1 MLALLSLLCWKF
13 PSGFQVGLLKA
24 SYLLSWVQEAK
35 NPPCFTRDYFKQIPF
50 FLRFPEYPEAPGP
63 ARRWASLSPYKA
75 GTWQFSREGLVSLD
89 PWAADPYTCWVLVI
103 EWVSFFPVATQARPW
118 LHNPCCQSNPG
129 RNKISFEPTQTIIL
143 PGKEEYSTRVN
154 KFWELRLK
162 RPRYHLEMFH
172 FSLENQ
178 RPLNLYG
185 LQIA

>member
-1 MLALLSLLCWKF
+1 MLALLSLLCWKL

-63 ARRWASLSPYKA
+63 ARRWTSLSPYKA

-103 EWVSFFPVATQARPW
+103 EWVSFFPVATRQG
-118 LHNPCCQSNPG
+118 LGC
-129 RNKISFEPTQTIIL
+129 TIHVASQIQV
-143 PGKEEYSTRVN
+143 ETR
-154 KFWELRLK
+154 F
-162 RPRYHLEMFH
+162 
-172 FSLENQ
+172 
-178 RPLNLYG
+178 PLNLRKLLYCQERKNTQQE
-185 LQIA
+185 LTSSENLDLRDQDTT